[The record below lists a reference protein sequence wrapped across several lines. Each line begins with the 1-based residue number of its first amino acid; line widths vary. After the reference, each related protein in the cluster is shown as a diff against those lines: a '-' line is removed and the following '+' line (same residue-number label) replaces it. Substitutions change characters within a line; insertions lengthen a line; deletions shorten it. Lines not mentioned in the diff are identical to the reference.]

1 MRGPRTQWERQEAL
15 TSASAAVSS
24 GETATCV
31 SRKQDESESESASQ
45 VRQQQ
50 QMGSVFWGDFGG
62 REWNEFV
69 SRTQVE
75 GERVN
80 ERRRG
85 RSKIR
90 SQLQPIK
97 RATSGVGGSSSSSRT
112 GEKQTCGSDSYA
124 RQSFKS
130 LAEGVHAKRG
140 RKRKDPKRGE
150 RREECDGD

>member
-1 MRGPRTQWERQEAL
+1 M
-15 TSASAAVSS
+15 SAEIKTKAKVRVRLRYDNSS
-24 GETATCV
+24 RWDPFFG
-31 SRKQDESESESASQ
+31 
-45 VRQQQ
+45 
-50 QMGSVFWGDFGG
+50 GDFGG